1 MGELTGHRRRSRR
14 RRPARAARCHHHR
27 QPEHRARAD
36 GGEPDRRVPAADL
49 PPHPRCRR
57 AALPRRRPARGP
69 GVPVGRACRRRR
81 PRTVREGSTMTAR
94 FLAVYEA
101 PADPEAFDRHYREV
115 HIPLIRHLPGL
126 RRYTVGRDVAPL
138 HGAPY
143 YLITELEWDTM
154 DELRAAFASPEGR
167 ATAADAARLQEIARV
182 HRMIFTMDDSVIQAH
197 ASASSG
203 PVPISASADMMAGRS
218 GSN

>member
-1 MGELTGHRRRSRR
+1 
-14 RRPARAARCHHHR
+14 
-27 QPEHRARAD
+27 
-36 GGEPDRRVPAADL
+36 
-49 PPHPRCRR
+49 
-57 AALPRRRPARGP
+57 
-69 GVPVGRACRRRR
+69 
-81 PRTVREGSTMTAR
+81 MTAR

-167 ATAADAARLQEIARV
+167 ATAADAARLQEIAPVR
-182 HRMIFTMDDSVIQAH
+182 RMIFT
-197 ASASSG
+197 
-203 PVPISASADMMAGRS
+203 ADETVM
-218 GSN
+218 